1 MKNPNAGILIPMLQ
15 RTVPFRF
22 LTAVDNRLQYG
33 ALQINFVSYTS
44 NNWFRN

>member
-15 RTVPFRF
+15 RTVPLRF

-33 ALQINFVSYTS
+33 ASQINFVSYAS
-44 NNWFRN
+44 KKWFRN